1 MVISLLYFQTI
12 LEFQK
17 KKRKMI
23 ITKEPQKKKK
33 RVSITQKIIKNSVNT
48 VVLVPGAKKGKML
61 GKMKYDKMIPG
72 NFILDGKWLLNKSAY
87 NAFRK
92 Y

>member
-1 MVISLLYFQTI
+1 
-12 LEFQK
+12 
-17 KKRKMI
+17 
-23 ITKEPQKKKK
+23 
-33 RVSITQKIIKNSVNT
+33 N
-48 VVLVPGAKKGKML
+48 ML
-61 GKMKYDKMIPG
+61 GKMKYNKTIPG